1 MKKFLYTLLVP
12 LTLLFAHPITAQ
24 EAIEIGKTYTIK
36 SKVLNEDR
44 KIQVYLPAGYNEAQ
58 YPNQQ
63 YPVIYLLDGESNFNY
78 LTAYLDKLSRYPY
91 PSIPE
96 MIIVGVI
103 NTNRTRDL
111 TPTKVSSEE
120 MSTEQAKK
128 IKGENGGNDAFFKF
142 LKEEVFTYVDT
153 NYRTLDYKILI
164 GHSFGGITALNN
176 LLNYTDMFN
185 AYIVHDPSIW
195 WDNKVILREYTDG
208 INQDFKHR
216 RLFLTQVGESE
227 NKDHLS
233 DHYSAIKEFDSLL
246 SKHTPATLSYK
257 YVAYEGEDHGS
268 IPLKG
273 NLDGLRYI
281 FDGYRINFKEL
292 KNNPTLLQE
301 TFKALNKQMNYDFK
315 PTEKFL
321 DTVIKYFSSTGDTNT
336 VNEVTKYKDT
346 LYKK

>member
-1 MKKFLYTLLVP
+1 MKKFFYTLLVP
-12 LTLLFAHPITAQ
+12 LALLFAQPINAQ
-24 EAIEIGKTYTIK
+24 EAIETGKTYTIQ

-195 WDNKVILREYTDG
+195 CDNKVILREYTDG
-208 INQDFKHR
+208 IKQDFKHR

-233 DHYSAIKEFDSLL
+233 DHYSAIKEFDTLL

-273 NLDGLRYI
+273 NLDGLRYV

-301 TFKALNKQMNYDFK
+301 TFKALNKQMHYDFK

>member
-1 MKKFLYTLLVP
+1 MKKLFYTLL
-12 LTLLFAHPITAQ
+12 LSLSLLFTHTITAQ
-24 EAIEIGKTYTIK
+24 EAIEIGKTYTIQ

-44 KIQVYLPAGYNEAQ
+44 KIQVYLPPAYNDTQ
-58 YPNQQ
+58 YPDQK

-96 MIIVGVI
+96 MIIVGVV

-111 TPTKVSSEE
+111 TPTKVTSES
-120 MSTEQAKK
+120 MSTEQSKK
-128 IKGENGGNDAFFKF
+128 IKGENGGNDTFFRF
-142 LKEEVFTYVDT
+142 LKEEVFSYIDT

-227 NKDHLS
+227 NKGHLT
-233 DHYSAIKEFDSLL
+233 DHYSAIKEFDTLL
-246 SKHTPATLSYK
+246 SKNTPATLSYK

-281 FDGYRINFKEL
+281 FNGYRINFKEL

-301 TFKALNKQMNYDFK
+301 TFEALNKQMHYDFK

-321 DTVIKYFSSTGDTNT
+321 DTVIKYFSSTDDTKT
-336 VNEVTKYKDT
+336 VDQLTKYKNT